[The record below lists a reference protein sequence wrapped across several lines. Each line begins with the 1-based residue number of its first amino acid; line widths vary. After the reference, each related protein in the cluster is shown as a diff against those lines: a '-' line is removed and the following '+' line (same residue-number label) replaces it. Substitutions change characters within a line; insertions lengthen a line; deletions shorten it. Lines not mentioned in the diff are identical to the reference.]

1 MIFEDVSSSYP
12 GASAFQ
18 LQANT
23 ITAKR
28 AYLNGTVKE
37 YGPTL
42 NLDIGSLKVSQS
54 LQLTDL
60 LTTLKNVIV
69 ERVAPTET
77 DKAQDT
83 QKPAYVLVEGK
94 NSIDSLTLIGDTA
107 IYQYS
112 TNGAYEQRAGE
123 LSIHSLHLKDGTTAR
138 VGGFWTNQAKLPVTG
153 LFDDQHSMIKEA
165 DFKVQINQVLLDNGA
180 TLATRLNSSTMGTE
194 AGVTKDLHIGEL
206 IVDLTANDSMLGAT
220 VRINGPLNADK
231 ITVITDDLNKKFTVT
246 NDEETLDIV
255 DKNGNVIQNA
265 NGLTTEQQRDAAKI
279 QSEAEISIAADRAL
293 NDGSMSQSEQLSKV
307 AATVDLGRTELA
319 EGNRVTVSVEEN
331 EIQGA
336 LTGQAQWDPNATG
349 DDKMLIDTSTITQGA
364 NAKTTGIGEIA
375 VVS

>member
-1 MIFEDVSSSYP
+1 M
-12 GASAFQ
+12 
-18 LQANT
+18 
-23 ITAKR
+23 
-28 AYLNGTVKE
+28 
-37 YGPTL
+37 
-42 NLDIGSLKVSQS
+42 
-54 LQLTDL
+54 
-60 LTTLKNVIV
+60 
-69 ERVAPTET
+69 
-77 DKAQDT
+77 
-83 QKPAYVLVEGK
+83 
-94 NSIDSLTLIGDTA
+94 
-107 IYQYS
+107 
-112 TNGAYEQRAGE
+112 
-123 LSIHSLHLKDGTTAR
+123 
-138 VGGFWTNQAKLPVTG
+138 PVTG

-246 NDEETLDIV
+246 NDEETRDIV

-279 QSEAEISIAADRAL
+279 QSEAEISIAADGAL
-293 NDGSMSQSEQLSKV
+293 NDGSMSQSELLSKV